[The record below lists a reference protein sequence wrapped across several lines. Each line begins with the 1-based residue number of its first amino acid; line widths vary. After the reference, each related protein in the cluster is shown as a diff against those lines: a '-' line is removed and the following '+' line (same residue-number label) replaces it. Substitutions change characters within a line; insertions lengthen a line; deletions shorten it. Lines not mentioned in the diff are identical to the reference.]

1 MTAGLIGD
9 HIGYD
14 PFMQYGVIMAGG
26 SGTRLWPIS
35 RGDKPKQLLRVVHG
49 KSLLQVSY
57 DRLRGVL
64 PAERI
69 FVCTASVHAPLVQ
82 ADLPDLPAAN
92 ILGEPVGRDT
102 ANAVGYAAAVLHKMD
117 PDAVCAVVTADHV
130 IQPIEAFQTA
140 LQKGFDATVDHPNAL
155 VTFGIVPTFGHTG
168 LGYVHRGEP
177 LVTTKKL
184 PGVYRVL
191 AFKEKPDKPTADRYV
206 ESGRYYWNSGMFVW
220 RADTVLA
227 ELAAHL
233 PDSYAG
239 LAEIAAAWGT
249 PQQAAVVDT
258 VYAGLKKISVDYA
271 IMEPASQ
278 GKGKAQVAV
287 VEMPVQW
294 LDVGSWTS
302 LAETLPTDEHNN
314 AIECPAT
321 LLIDSDDNI
330 ILSTAPDHLISTIG
344 VSDMIIVHTPDATM
358 ICPKNESQRVK
369 DLVGKIKEKFGE
381 RFQ

>member
-1 MTAGLIGD
+1 MN
-9 HIGYD
+9 
-14 PFMQYGVIMAGG
+14 YGVIMAGG

-35 RGDKPKQLLRVVHG
+35 RNDKPKQLLRVVRG

-57 DRLRGVL
+57 ERLLGLL
-64 PAERI
+64 PPERI
-69 FVCTASVHAPLVQ
+69 YVCTAAVHAPLVQ
-82 ADLPDLPAAN
+82 ADLPDLPPGN
-92 ILGEPVGRDT
+92 ILGEPAGRDT
-102 ANAVGYAAAVLHKMD
+102 ANAVGFTAAVLHKHD
-117 PDAVCAVVTADHV
+117 PDAVCVVTTADHV
-130 IQPIEAFQTA
+130 IEPIDAFQA
-140 LQKGFDATVDHPNAL
+140 AIQKGFDAAADHPDVL

-177 LVTTKKL
+177 LAGAKNNA
-184 PGVYRVL
+184 GVYKVL

-249 PQQAAVVDT
+249 PQQAKVVDA
-258 VYAGLKKISVDYA
+258 VYSGLKKISVDYA

-278 GKGKAQVAV
+278 GKGKAHVAV
-287 VEMPVQW
+287 VEMPISW

-302 LAETLPTDEHNN
+302 LAETLATDEHNN
-314 AIECPAT
+314 AVGAEAS

-330 ILSTAPDHLISTIG
+330 ILSTVPDHLVSTIG
-344 VSDMIIVHTPDATM
+344 VSDMIVVHTPDATLV
-358 ICPKNESQRVK
+358 CPKSESQRVK
-369 DLVGKIKEKFGE
+369 DLVGKLKEKFGT